1 MSKTVWA
8 FGLALL
14 LTLSTA
20 TLSQQPQAPAAD
32 YPLWAFPLKVER
44 PFAPEGPEPK
54 TLAGSQRKYTQ
65 QQIDDLLNP
74 PDWFPD
80 QRPDPPVI
88 VLRGHG
94 DALACGAC
102 HLMSGLGHPESTD
115 LTGLT
120 AAYMVQQMKDFRS
133 GARIDVPRMNKIA
146 RAVSED
152 ESRQAAAWFSQLK
165 PRPFNRVVESDTV
178 PMTFLGDGRMR
189 FVEPGGGT
197 EPIGNR
203 IITVPEDQAR
213 ARLRDP
219 DSGFIAY
226 VPVGSIAKGKELAET
241 GGGGRTVPC
250 ATCHGPDLKG
260 VGNVPRLAGVHP
272 IYLARQLY
280 RFRDGTR
287 NGAEAAPMKPATDR
301 MTDEDIVNLSAYL
314 GSLAP

>member
-1 MSKTVWA
+1 VSKAVLA
-8 FGLALL
+8 FGFVWLL
-14 LTLSTA
+14 MLSTA
-20 TLSQQPQAPAAD
+20 TQPQQTQAPAAD

-44 PFAPEGPEPK
+44 PFPPEGPEPK
-54 TLAGSQRKYTQ
+54 TLAGSPKKYTQ
-65 QQIDDLLNP
+65 QQIDDLLHP

-80 QRPDPPVI
+80 QRPDPPAI
-88 VLRGHG
+88 VLKGHG

-152 ESRQAAAWFSQLK
+152 ESQQAAAWFATLK
-165 PRPFNRVVESDTV
+165 PRPFSRVVEADTV

-219 DSGFIAY
+219 NSGFIAY

-241 GGGGRTVPC
+241 GGSGRTVPC
-250 ATCHGPDLKG
+250 ATCHGTDLRG

-287 NGAEAAPMKPATDR
+287 NGALAPLMKPAADR
-301 MTDEDIVNLSAYL
+301 LTDEDIVNLSAYL

>member
-8 FGLALL
+8 FGLAWL

-20 TLSQQPQAPAAD
+20 TQSQQPQAPAAD
-32 YPLWAFPLKVER
+32 YPSWAFPLKVEK
-44 PFAPEGPEPK
+44 PLPPAGPEPQ
-54 TLAGSQRKYTQ
+54 TLAGSSTRYTQ
-65 QQIDDLLNP
+65 AQVDDLLNP

-80 QRPDPPVI
+80 QRPDPPAI
-88 VLRGHG
+88 ALMGHG

-102 HLMSGLGHPESTD
+102 HLMSGLGHPESAD

-120 AAYMVQQMKDFRS
+120 VAYMVQQMKDFKA
-133 GARIDVPRMNKIA
+133 GTRIDVPRMNKIA

-152 ESRQAAAWFSQLK
+152 ESQRAAAWFAKLK
-165 PRPFNRVVESDTV
+165 PRPFTRVVEADTV
-178 PMTFLGDGRMR
+178 PKTFLGDGRMR

-197 EPIGNR
+197 EPIAIR

-219 DSGFIAY
+219 NSGFIAY

-241 GGGGRTVPC
+241 GGSGGTVPC
-250 ATCHGPDLKG
+250 ATCHGPDLRG

-272 IYLARQLY
+272 IYIARQLY
-280 RFRDGTR
+280 RFRDGKR
-287 NGAEAAPMKPATDR
+287 NGAEAALMKPAADR
-301 MTDEDIVNLSAYL
+301 LTDEDIVNLSAYL